1 MMKETQGKK
10 VRPKWTDTHLH
21 NMQDGWFVDK
31 QTLKKHLFP
40 LYMCP
45 ITNHGG

>member
-31 QTLKKHLFP
+31 ETLVSIV
-40 LYMCP
+40 YVSY
-45 ITNHGG
+45 N